1 MIEVLK
7 CHMSESSSGRGKEL
21 RHREKL
27 FLLATVNIVI
37 KVCEYMLHIEIKNK
51 GKKKKLKWTRLFNS
65 AVKLLTPAA
74 QHSDIIYTYT

>member
-51 GKKKKLKWTRLFNS
+51 GKKKN
-65 AVKLLTPAA
+65 
-74 QHSDIIYTYT
+74 